1 MVAFL
6 NFKGVQGGPPYR
18 AMYDSALKF
27 LERDVRQE
35 VAFAVV
41 TSFKTT
47 LELGGNRTP
56 NIRLYLWNETLVLT
70 SKYVNS
76 TKVFKYYLTSYR
88 SIEKILLTWTASLCE

>member
-18 AMYDSALKF
+18 AMYESALKF

-70 SKYVNS
+70 
-76 TKVFKYYLTSYR
+76 YLLERLRGQTFNNWY
-88 SIEKILLTWTASLCE
+88 ICEQQT

>member
-70 SKYVNS
+70 SKYVIQQKFSS
-76 TKVFKYYLTSYR
+76 TPKQVTEVLKKYF
-88 SIEKILLTWTASLCE
+88 SLGLQVCV